1 MRVKFFSLNKGANST
16 FIFELIDHST
26 TFVDDLNHKMF
37 CLIII
42 LALTKEIQLLHK
54 HYTQLSLCIREEKH
68 LLTFKG
74 LLSIFMW
81 SDVYLF
87 WNDLKKN
94 SKSVTVTYLYC
105 MSLVSW
111 ISVKSIN
118 PLPSLFFA
126 FSFGKNKNSSKNIGR
141 IDLFRVPVNKG
152 TNPRLGWTNYSDLYE
167 IVHPNLVL
175 ISFCLFT

>member
-1 MRVKFFSLNKGANST
+1 
-16 FIFELIDHST
+16 
-26 TFVDDLNHKMF
+26 
-37 CLIII
+37 
-42 LALTKEIQLLHK
+42 
-54 HYTQLSLCIREEKH
+54 
-68 LLTFKG
+68 
-74 LLSIFMW
+74 
-81 SDVYLF
+81 
-87 WNDLKKN
+87 
-94 SKSVTVTYLYC
+94 

-118 PLPSLFFA
+118 PLPSLFCA

-175 ISFCLFT
+175 ISFLFVHMRGIRERSIRAHPRC